1 MHYHAP
7 AFLRSVSLLL
17 VGGVV
22 KLLWCASK
30 LVADTTFG
38 IAAHDA
44 APQGDAICDT
54 CVVSAAGAQVAWF
67 RIFVPCL
74 ACDAISSGLELAL
87 PAAEVA
93 AACES

>member
-1 MHYHAP
+1 LHYHAP

-17 VGGVV
+17 VDGVV
-22 KLLWCASK
+22 KLLWGAGK

-44 APQGDAICDT
+44 APQGDAVCDT
-54 CVVSAAGAQVAWF
+54 CVVSAAGAQVG
-67 RIFVPCL
+67 RVGIFVPGL
-74 ACDAISSGLELAL
+74 ACDAISSGLELTL

-93 AACES
+93 AACER